1 LVKTLKKVGRGV
13 LKVAGAPVRNAFLL
27 IVKLN
32 FRSLAT
38 NLKKAIDKAPS
49 RVQSFWEGAGGRFQN
64 LITAVNQ
71 GSKKRRLG
79 TIGEPATATAVAT
92 ATPLLIK
99 VANLFKK
106 LGISAEDVGT
116 LAKKVIENK
125 VQAVL
130 EKAETQSE
138 TNEALVD
145 QDADQ
150 ISEESSPGG
159 SFMSRMKKQSAVK
172 LTNENGQE
180 ITTGGS
186 GINKNILL
194 IAGVGA
200 VALLMMKK
208 R

>member
-1 LVKTLKKVGRGV
+1 
-13 LKVAGAPVRNAFLL
+13 
-27 IVKLN
+27 
-32 FRSLAT
+32 
-38 NLKKAIDKAPS
+38 
-49 RVQSFWEGAGGRFQN
+49 
-64 LITAVNQ
+64 
-71 GSKKRRLG
+71 
-79 TIGEPATATAVAT
+79 VAT

-186 GINKNILL
+186 GIKIFY
-194 IAGVGA
+194 
-200 VALLMMKK
+200 
-208 R
+208 